1 MSIIQKIREK
11 PGLIIGIIAFALIS
25 FILGDYF
32 LSRNRGASRNSN
44 SYIGSVNGTKIDLAD
59 FSNKL
64 ALTEENYSQQGT
76 PVTEEMKQY
85 ITEQLWNQ
93 EVDDIL
99 MKEEYEKL
107 GLTFSSADL
116 NEALYGA
123 NANPSMVQRFT
134 DPKTGAF
141 DVNAARQYINS
152 LKKKKA
158 TDKERMQ
165 MEQFIDYL
173 INNGLR
179 TKYTFL
185 ISGSVFYPKW
195 LNDKD
200 VNDQNSIASVNY
212 VMAPYAS
219 INDST
224 IKVTDEDIDNYI
236 SKHKSEFKQEK
247 SRTIS
252 YLVFDAAP
260 SAADTATVREAVA
273 KLKQP
278 FTEAKDAAQYVA
290 ANNSSTPYFD
300 GFVTK
305 SQLKVPNAD
314 SIQNIPVGSVYGPY
328 PDGGNF
334 VLARM
339 VDKRQLADSV
349 KCRHVLIG
357 TKDENGQQ
365 IISDSIASI
374 RIDSIKNAINGGASW
389 AAMVEK
395 YNPVSD
401 GSRQN
406 KGEMTFSSLQIQGQ
420 NFAKEFGKFILFDG
434 KKGERKVV
442 KTDFGYHY
450 IEIMDQMGI
459 QPAVKVAYYSKPI
472 ESGEETINSASTA
485 ATQFA
490 AEARDAKSFE
500 ATAQKKKLSP
510 RIAEVKPND
519 YQVIGLGAAR
529 KLIKWTYE
537 NKVGSVS
544 EPESLGDKY
553 VVVLISEEKQEGT
566 PKAKD
571 VRMQVENVVRNYKK
585 AQQIIGK
592 IGNSKDMNAIAKSF
606 NTTVSRADSLSFL
619 APFIP
624 GIGAESKFTGA
635 AFDAINKGKVIGPIA
650 GNSGVFFVQNLSI
663 GLKPAVDADYKARR
677 QQMEQSQKGNLGY
690 KFVESLRKSATIKD
704 NRVDFF

>member
-32 LSRNRGASRNSN
+32 LSRDRGASRNTGS
-44 SYIGSVNGTKIDLAD
+44 SVGSVNGTKIDLVD

-64 ALTEENYSQQGT
+64 AQTEDNYRQQGT
-76 PVTEEMKQY
+76 EVTDEMRQY

-93 EVDDIL
+93 EIDEML
-99 MKEEYEKL
+99 MKEEYKKL

-123 NANPSMVQRFT
+123 NANPSIVQRFT

-152 LKKKKA
+152 LKKKKVN
-158 TDKERMQ
+158 DKERQQ

-179 TKYTFL
+179 SKYTAM

-195 LNDKD
+195 LSDKD
-200 VNDQNSIASVNY
+200 LNDQNSIASVNY

-219 INDST
+219 IPDST
-224 IKVTDEDIDNYI
+224 VTVTDEDISKYI
-236 SKHKSEFKQEK
+236 ARHKSEFKQER

-252 YLVFDAAP
+252 YIVFDAAP
-260 SAADTATVREAVA
+260 SAADTAAAREAVA
-273 KLKQP
+273 KMKQP
-278 FTEAKDAAQYVA
+278 FAEAKDAAQYIAV
-290 ANNSSTPYFD
+290 NNSSTTYFD
-300 GFVTK
+300 GFVLK
-305 SQLKVPNAD
+305 SKMQVPAKD
-314 SIQNIPVGSVYGPY
+314 SIQNLSVGAVYGPY
-328 PDGGNF
+328 LDQSNF

-339 VDKRQLADSV
+339 VEKRSMPDSV
-349 KCRHVLIG
+349 KCRHILIG
-357 TKDENGQQ
+357 TKDQQGQV
-365 IISDSIASI
+365 ILTDSIAKLKA
-374 RIDSIKNAINGGASW
+374 DSIAAVVAKGGDFKSL
-389 AAMVEK
+389 AAQFSTD
-395 YNPVSD
+395 P
-401 GSRQN
+401 GSKD
-406 KGEMTFSSLQIQGQ
+406 KGGEYEFSSQQFGNL
-420 NFAKEFGKFILFDG
+420 AKEFAEFIFYNPAG
-434 KKGERKVV
+434 TKKVI

-450 IEIMDQMGI
+450 IEVMTQKGI
-459 QPAVKVAYYSKPI
+459 EPAYKIAYFSKPI
-472 ESGEETINSASTA
+472 ESGEETINTASTA

-490 AEARDAKSFE
+490 AEARDTKSFE
-500 ATAQKKKLSP
+500 AAAQKKKLSP
-510 RIAEVKPND
+510 RIAEVKPNE

-529 KLIKWTYE
+529 KLVKWAYE
-537 NKVGSVS
+537 NKVGTVS
-544 EPESLGDKY
+544 EPESIGDKY
-553 VVVLISEEKQEGT
+553 IVALISEEKEEGT

-571 VRMQVENVVRNYKK
+571 VRMQVENIVRNYKK

-592 IGNSKDMNAIAKSF
+592 IGNSKDMNAIAQSF
-606 NTTVSRADSLSFL
+606 KTSVSRADSLSFL
-619 APFIP
+619 SPFIP

-635 AFDAINKGKVIGPIA
+635 AFDARNKGKVIGPIA
-650 GNSGVFFVQNLSI
+650 GNSGVFFVQNLSLV
-663 GLKPAVDADYKARR
+663 LKPSVDVDYRTRR

-704 NRVDFF
+704 NRIDFF